1 MCRDRLTL
9 INEVAALIPEIIETD
24 TTRVGLLPTE
34 RQKIAEILL
43 DKCVIITKENIKDAT
58 Q

>member
-1 MCRDRLTL
+1 MCRDRLTS

-24 TTRVGLLPTE
+24 TIRVGLLPVE

-43 DKCVIITKENIKDAT
+43 DKCVIITKENTKDDNK
-58 Q
+58 